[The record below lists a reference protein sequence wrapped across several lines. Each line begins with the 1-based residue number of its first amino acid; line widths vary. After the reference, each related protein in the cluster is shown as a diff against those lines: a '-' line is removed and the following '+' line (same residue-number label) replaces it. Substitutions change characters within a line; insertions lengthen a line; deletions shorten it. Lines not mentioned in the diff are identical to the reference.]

1 MKKVIFVV
9 NNPDFFVSHRM
20 SIGIALIEQGHEVH
34 LIAPGDCPAVLR
46 EKGFKYHSIEMS
58 RKGMNPFSELS
69 TILALRRL
77 FKIIQPDLVHLVT
90 IKPYLYGG
98 FAARLAGVPVIVSAV
113 AGLGTV
119 FIDGSLK
126 AKVIRS
132 VLWFFKNIPFGHKNQ
147 RVIFQNSNDAS
158 FFSKWIGLS
167 ADKVVLIRGSGVDL
181 KQYQFTDEPNGV
193 TVVTLVARLLVDK
206 GVYEFVEAAR
216 ILKSRGVE
224 ARMCLVGDVDVGNR
238 TSITKTQLAEWIDAG
253 IIEAWGY
260 RTDINQV
267 YSESNIACLPSY
279 REGLPKSLVEAAACG
294 RAVVTTDVP
303 GCRDAIEPE
312 VTGLLVPIRD
322 AEALADA
329 IEYLIKNPGKRKAL
343 GKAGRVLAEREFT
356 IEKVIDAHM
365 QIYEALLNHAEL
377 MK

>member
-1 MKKVIFVV
+1 MKKIAFVV
-9 NNPDFFVSHRM
+9 NNLDFFVSHRM
-20 SIGIALIEQGHEVH
+20 VIGLALINRGFDVH
-34 LIAPGDCPAVLR
+34 VIAPGTCPVQLAD
-46 EKGFKYHSIEMS
+46 KGFKFHSVEMS
-58 RKGMNPFSELS
+58 RKGMNPFAELA
-69 TILALRRL
+69 TIFALKRL
-77 FKIIQPDLVHLVT
+77 FKQIKPDLVHLVT

-98 FAARLAGVPVIVSAV
+98 VAARLAWVPAVVSAV

-126 AKVIRS
+126 AKAIRA
-132 VLWFFKNIPFGHKNQ
+132 VLWFFYHFAFGHKNQ
-147 RVIFQNSNDAS
+147 HVIFQNSNDAS
-158 FFSKWIGLS
+158 LLSKWMGLS
-167 ADKVVLIRGSGVDL
+167 ANKIVLIRGSGVDL
-181 KQYQFTDEPNGV
+181 KQCQFIDEPNGIA
-193 TVVTLVARLLVDK
+193 VVTLVARLLVDK
-206 GVYEFVEAAR
+206 GVCEFVEAAR
-216 ILKSRGVE
+216 ILKSRAVD

-238 TSITKTQLAEWIDAG
+238 TSVTETQLAEWVDAG

-260 RTDINQV
+260 RSGINQV

-303 GCRDAIEPE
+303 GCRDAIEPD

-322 AEALADA
+322 AGALADA
-329 IEYLIKNPGKRKAL
+329 IEDLIKHPEKRKAM
-343 GKAGRVLAEREFT
+343 GKAGRALAEREFA

-365 QIYEALLNHAEL
+365 QVYDALLNHAEL